1 MWLPNVDYKNYLFY
15 ALIFTIA
22 GPLALNSLQAGTRS
36 YDLLQL
42 LYSPHPFPLVANPE
56 PPPIIKLNSPL
67 LPSEKSPAVSSGLT
81 ILANSKPTPSAKSK
95 PRIRKKIVHP
105 ETRQQR
111 RSFDQNNPQTDH
123 TGYISFGLG
132 YFDINDNK
140 STAEFRIERRFN
152 KSLWMTQPFVG
163 VMASGDAA
171 IYGYGGI
178 AFDWMLSNVILT
190 PSFAV
195 GGYIDGDG
203 KDLGHTIEFRSAVE
217 IGYQFADRHRLGLMF
232 YHLSNASLA
241 DNNPGTE
248 VLSLSYSIP
257 FN

>member
-1 MWLPNVDYKNYLFY
+1 MWLPNVNYKNYLFY

-22 GPLALNSLQAGTRS
+22 GPLAINSLQAGTRS

-42 LYSPHPFPLVANPE
+42 LYSPHPFPLVANPG

-67 LPSEKSPAVSSGLT
+67 LQSEKSSAVTSGLAK
-81 ILANSKPTPSAKSK
+81 LANSKPTPSAKSK
-95 PRIRKKIVHP
+95 PRFRNTLVNSGAKQHP
-105 ETRQQR
+105 G
-111 RSFDQNNPQTDH
+111 SFGQIDLQPDH

-140 STAEFRIERRFN
+140 STAEFRIERRLN

-163 VMASGDAA
+163 VMASGAAA

-178 AFDWMLSNVILT
+178 AFDWILSNLILT

-217 IGYQFADRHRLGLMF
+217 VGYQFADRHRLGLMF

>member
-1 MWLPNVDYKNYLFY
+1 
-15 ALIFTIA
+15 
-22 GPLALNSLQAGTRS
+22 
-36 YDLLQL
+36 
-42 LYSPHPFPLVANPE
+42 
-56 PPPIIKLNSPL
+56 
-67 LPSEKSPAVSSGLT
+67 
-81 ILANSKPTPSAKSK
+81 
-95 PRIRKKIVHP
+95 
-105 ETRQQR
+105 
-111 RSFDQNNPQTDH
+111 
-123 TGYISFGLG
+123 
-132 YFDINDNK
+132 
-140 STAEFRIERRFN
+140 
-152 KSLWMTQPFVG
+152 MTQPFVG

-178 AFDWMLSNVILT
+178 AFDWILSNLILT

-217 IGYQFADRHRLGLMF
+217 VGYQFADRHRLGLMF

>member
-1 MWLPNVDYKNYLFY
+1 MWRHTVRYKNYLFY
-15 ALIFTIA
+15 SLIFTIA
-22 GPLALNSLQAGTRS
+22 FPFAIKSLQAGTRS
-36 YDLLQL
+36 YDLLEL
-42 LYSPHPFPLVANPE
+42 LYSPHPFSLVSNPVT
-56 PPPIIKLNSPL
+56 PPIIKLQSPEVQG
-67 LPSEKSPAVSSGLT
+67 EKSFSVSSRLPK
-81 ILANSKPTPSAKSK
+81 LANSVPGLVVKSK
-95 PRIRKKIVHP
+95 PRIRKKLAHP

-140 STAEFRIERRFN
+140 STAEFRIERRLN

-171 IYGYGGI
+171 IYGYSGI
-178 AFDWMLSNVILT
+178 AFDWMLSNFILT

-195 GGYIDGDG
+195 GAYLDGDG
-203 KDLGHTIEFRSAVE
+203 KDLGHTIEFRSALE
-217 IGYQFADRHRLGLMF
+217 IAYKFPDRHRLGLMF

>member
-1 MWLPNVDYKNYLFY
+1 MWRPNVNYKNYFFY

-22 GPLALNSLQAGTRS
+22 VPFAINSLQAGTRS
-36 YDLLQL
+36 YDLLEL
-42 LYSPHPFPLVANPE
+42 LYRPHPFPLVSNLG
-56 PPPIIKLNSPL
+56 PPPIIKLQSPEVQR
-67 LPSEKSPAVSSGLT
+67 EKSFAVSDRLPKMADTGRVLV
-81 ILANSKPTPSAKSK
+81 AKSN
-95 PRIRKKIVHP
+95 PRIRRNLVYP
-105 ETRQQR
+105 EASQHQ
-111 RSFDQNNPQTDH
+111 RSFDQNDPQTDH
-123 TGYISFGLG
+123 KGYISFGLG

-140 STAEFRIERRFN
+140 STAEFRIERRMN
-152 KSLWMTQPFVG
+152 KSLWMAQPFVG

-178 AFDWMLSNVILT
+178 AFDWMLSNLILT

-195 GGYIDGDG
+195 GGYLDGDG
-203 KDLGHTIEFRSAVE
+203 KDLGHTIEFRSALE
-217 IGYQFADRHRLGLMF
+217 IAYQFSDRHRLGLMF

>member
-22 GPLALNSLQAGTRS
+22 GPLAINSLQAGTRS

-42 LYSPHPFPLVANPE
+42 LYSPHPFPLVANPG

-67 LPSEKSPAVSSGLT
+67 LQSERSSAVSRGLPK
-81 ILANSKPTPSAKSK
+81 LANSKPDLSAKSK
-95 PRIRKKIVHP
+95 PRFKNILVNSGAKQQLGSFGQIDPQPDHP
-105 ETRQQR
+105 
-111 RSFDQNNPQTDH
+111 
-123 TGYISFGLG
+123 GYISFGLG

-195 GGYIDGDG
+195 GGYLDGDG

-217 IGYQFADRHRLGLMF
+217 IAYQFPDRHRLGLMF